1 MAAALPLLPESAPFA
16 PEHIEA
22 LNAVMARTSAEQ
34 RQWLS
39 GFLAGYHA
47 ATAGAPLAA
56 TAPAATPRAR
66 LPLTILYGTESGNAE
81 GIGADLKKAAA
92 KQGFAAKLVDMAEAS
107 PADLAD
113 QANLLVVASTWG
125 EGDPPERAAE
135 FYAALMAEDA
145 PRFEGVRFAV
155 LALGDSSYVNFCEVG
170 RRIDARLEA
179 LGGERIAPR
188 IDCDLDYEASAA
200 AWSGSALEE
209 LAERAGPEAAAAV
222 QGGDIIHI
230 DFAAPPAAVHSPTSL
245 YSKANPFPAE
255 ITESINLN
263 GSRSTKQTIH
273 LELSLEGSGLAFAP
287 GDSLGI
293 VPENDPGMVEAVL
306 RAARL
311 DRDRPLQAEL
321 TSGFDIT
328 ALSRQVIEGYAA
340 VNPDPRLSELLAGDA
355 WRAYLE
361 GRQIVDLLED
371 FPAELT
377 PAQLTG
383 LLRKL
388 PPRLYSVAS
397 AHAASPDEAHLL
409 IGVVRYQSQGRARHG
424 VASGFVAE
432 RLRVG
437 HRLEVYVK
445 PNKNFR
451 LPDDPDRPIV
461 MIGPGTGVA
470 PFRAFLQH
478 RQATGAAGRNWL
490 FFGDR
495 NYTHDFLYQLEW
507 QEWLRDGVLSRL
519 DVAFSRDQPEKI
531 YVQQRL
537 WEHRADLFAWLEDGA
552 HLYVCG
558 DEKAMAKDVH
568 ATLEAIVA
576 DRSGRSLPDAAAYLA
591 DLKKQRRYQR
601 DVY

>member
-1 MAAALPLLPESAPFA
+1 MTMTAALPLLPDSAPFV

-22 LNAVMARTSAEQ
+22 LNAVMARTNAEQ

-47 ATAGAPLAA
+47 ATGGAHVAA
-56 TAPAATPRAR
+56 PTAPPRTR
-66 LPLTILYGTESGNAE
+66 IPLTILYGTESGNAE
-81 GIGADLKKAAA
+81 GVGADLKKAAA
-92 KQGFAAKLVDMAEAS
+92 KQGFAAKLLDMAEVS
-107 PADLAD
+107 PADLAGE
-113 QANLLVVASTWG
+113 ANLLVVASTWG
-125 EGDPPERAAE
+125 KGDPPERAAE

-145 PRFEGVRFAV
+145 PRFDGVRFAV

-188 IDCDLDYEASAA
+188 VDCDLDYETPAA

-209 LAERAGPEAAAAV
+209 LARRTEPDAGPPV
-222 QGGDIIHI
+222 QGGDIIHV
-230 DFAAPPAAVHSPTSL
+230 DFAAPAAAQL

-263 GSRSTKQTIH
+263 SSRSTKQTIH
-273 LELSLEGSGLAFAP
+273 LEVSLEGSGLSFEP

-293 VPENDPGMVEAVL
+293 VPENDPAMVEAVL
-306 RAARL
+306 RAAGL
-311 DRDRPLQAEL
+311 DGDSSLHTQLASE
-321 TSGFDIT
+321 FDIT
-328 ALSRQVIEGYAA
+328 VLSRQVIEAFA
-340 VNPDPRLSELLAGDA
+340 TINPDPRLRELLAGDA

-361 GRQIVDLLED
+361 GRQIIDLLED
-371 FPAELT
+371 FPAALA

-397 AHAASPDEAHLL
+397 ALEATPGEAHLL
-409 IGVVRYQSQGRARHG
+409 VGVVRYESHGRARSG
-424 VASGFVAE
+424 VASSFVAD

-437 HRLEVYVK
+437 QKLEVYVK

-470 PFRAFLQH
+470 PFRAFLQQ
-478 RQATGAAGRNWL
+478 RQAGGAAGRNWL

-495 NYTHDFLYQLEW
+495 NFTHDFLYQLEW
-507 QEWLRDGVLSRL
+507 QDWLNDGVLTRL

-531 YVQQRL
+531 YVQQRM
-537 WEHRADLFAWLEDGA
+537 WERRTELFAWLEDGA

-568 ATLEAIVA
+568 TTLAAIVA
-576 DRSGRSLPDAAAYLA
+576 DQSGRTPEAAESYVA
-591 DLKKQRRYQR
+591 DLRKQRRYQR

>member
-22 LNAVMARTSAEQ
+22 LNSVMAGTSAEQ

-47 ATAGAPLAA
+47 ATAGVPVA
-56 TAPAATPRAR
+56 APAAEPRTR
-66 LPLTILYGTESGNAE
+66 IPLTILYGTESGNAE

-92 KQGFAAKLVDMAEAS
+92 KQGFVAQLLDMAEAS
-107 PADLAD
+107 PADLRD
-113 QANLLVVASTWG
+113 QSNLLVVASTWG

-135 FYAALMAEDA
+135 FYGALMAEDA
-145 PRFEGVRFAV
+145 PRLEGVRFAV
-155 LALGDSSYVNFCEVG
+155 LALGDTSYVNFCEVG

-179 LGGERIAPR
+179 LGAERIAPR
-188 IDCDLDYEASAA
+188 VDCDLDYEEPAA
-200 AWSGSALEE
+200 AWSGGALGE
-209 LAERAGPEAAAAV
+209 LARRAEPEAGAV
-222 QGGDIIHI
+222 VRGGDIIHV
-230 DFAAPPAAVHSPTSL
+230 DFHAPAATSPH
-245 YSKANPFPAE
+245 SKANPFPAE
-255 ITESINLN
+255 ITESIDLN

-273 LELSLEGSGLAFAP
+273 LELSLEGSGLSFEP
-287 GDSLGI
+287 GDSIGI
-293 VPENDPGMVEAVL
+293 VPRNDPAMVEAVL
-306 RAARL
+306 RAAGL
-311 DRDRPLQAEL
+311 AGDGSLRDRLA
-321 TSGFDIT
+321 SAFDIT
-328 ALSRQVIEGYAA
+328 ALSRQVMEAYAA
-340 VNPDPRLSELLAGDA
+340 LEPDPKLRDLLACDA
-355 WRAYLE
+355 WRGYVE
-361 GRQIVDLLED
+361 GRQILDLLED
-371 FPAELT
+371 FPATLSG
-377 PAQLTG
+377 AQLTG
-383 LLRKL
+383 LLRRL

-397 AHAASPDEAHLL
+397 ALAANPGEAHLL
-409 IGVVRYQSQGRARHG
+409 VGLVRYQSHGRERSG
-424 VASGFVAE
+424 VASSLVAE

-437 HRLEVYVK
+437 DRLDVYVK

-478 RQATGAAGRNWL
+478 RQATGAPGRNWL

-495 NYTHDFLYQLEW
+495 NFTHDFLYQLEW
-507 QEWLRDGVLSRL
+507 QEWLKDGVLSRL
-519 DVAFSRDQPEKI
+519 DLAFSRDQPEKV

-537 WEHRADLFAWLEDGA
+537 WERRAELFAWLEDGA

-568 ATLEAIVA
+568 ATLAAIVA
-576 DRSGRSLPDAAAYLA
+576 DQSGRAPAAAEAHLT
-591 DLKKQRRYQR
+591 DLKKARRYQR

>member
-1 MAAALPLLPESAPFA
+1 MAAPLPLLPESAPFA

-22 LNAVMARTSAEQ
+22 LNAVMARTNAEQ

-39 GFLAGYHA
+39 GFLAGFHA
-47 ATAGAPLAA
+47 ATGGAHLA
-56 TAPAATPRAR
+56 APAAAPRAR
-66 LPLTILYGTESGNAE
+66 IPLTILFATESGNAE

-92 KQGFAAKLVDMAEAS
+92 KQGFAAKLLDMAEVT
-107 PADLAD
+107 PADITD

-135 FYAALMAEDA
+135 FYAALMTEDA
-145 PRFEGVRFAV
+145 PRFDGVRFTV
-155 LALGDSSYVNFCEVG
+155 LALGDSSYINFCEVG

-188 IDCDLDYEASAA
+188 VDCDLDYEAPAA
-200 AWSGSALEE
+200 AWSEGALEE
-209 LAERAGPEAAAAV
+209 LAKRAEPEAGPAV
-222 QGGDIIHI
+222 QGGDIIHV
-230 DFAAPPAAVHSPTSL
+230 DFAAPAAAAL

-263 GSRSTKQTIH
+263 SSRSTKQTIH
-273 LELSLEGSGLAFAP
+273 LELSLEGSGLTFEP

-293 VPENDPGMVEAVL
+293 APENEPEMVEAVL
-306 RAARL
+306 RATGLGGAGALRTQL
-311 DRDRPLQAEL
+311 ASE
-321 TSGFDIT
+321 FDIT
-328 ALSRQVIEGYAA
+328 VLSRQVIEAYAA
-340 VNPDPRLSELLAGDA
+340 LNRDPKLCDLLAGDA
-355 WRAYLE
+355 WRGYVE
-361 GRQIVDLLED
+361 GRQIIDLIED
-371 FPAELT
+371 FPTELA

-383 LLRKL
+383 MLRKL

-397 AHAASPDEAHLL
+397 ALEVSPDEAHLL
-409 IGVVRYQSQGRARHG
+409 VGVVRYESHGRARRG
-424 VASGFVAE
+424 VASSFVAD

-437 HRLEVYVK
+437 EQIKVYVK

-451 LPDDPDRPIV
+451 LPDHPDRPIV
-461 MIGPGTGVA
+461 MIGPGTGIA
-470 PFRAFLQH
+470 PFRAFLQY

-495 NYTHDFLYQLEW
+495 NFTHDFLYQLGW
-507 QEWLRDGVLSRL
+507 QEWLKKGVLSRL

-537 WEHRADLFAWLEDGA
+537 WERRAELFAWLDDGA

-568 ATLEAIVA
+568 STLAAIVA
-576 DRSGRSLPDAAAYLA
+576 DQSGRSLEAAEAYLT

>member
-1 MAAALPLLPESAPFA
+1 MTAALPLLPESAPFA

-47 ATAGAPLAA
+47 ATAGALVA
-56 TAPAATPRAR
+56 APAAAPRAKT
-66 LPLTILYGTESGNAE
+66 PLTILYGTESGNAE
-81 GIGADLKKAAA
+81 GVGADLKKAAA
-92 KQGFAAKLVDMAEAS
+92 KQGFAAKLLDMAEAS

-125 EGDPPERAAE
+125 EGDPPERAAD
-135 FYAALMAEDA
+135 FCAALMADDA
-145 PRFEGVRFAV
+145 PRLDGVRFAV

-170 RRIDARLEA
+170 RRIDARLET

-188 IDCDLDYEASAA
+188 VDCDLDYEEPAA

-209 LAERAGPEAAAAV
+209 LAKRAEPEAGAAV
-222 QGGDIIHI
+222 RGGDIIHVN
-230 DFAAPPAAVHSPTSL
+230 FAAPPPSL
-245 YSKANPFPAE
+245 HSKANPFRAE
-255 ITESINLN
+255 ITESINLS

-273 LELSLEGSGLAFAP
+273 LELSLDGSGLAFAP
-287 GDSLGI
+287 GDSIGV
-293 VPENDPGMVEAVL
+293 VPANDPAMVEAVL
-306 RAARL
+306 RTAGLGDDRELAGHLAR
-311 DRDRPLQAEL
+311 A
-321 TSGFDIT
+321 FDIT
-328 ALSRQVIEGYAA
+328 VLSRQVIEAYADL
-340 VNPDPRLSELLAGDA
+340 NFDPRLRHLLAGDA
-355 WRAYLE
+355 WRAYIE
-361 GRQIVDLLED
+361 GRQILDLLED
-371 FPAELT
+371 FHAKLSG
-377 PAQLTG
+377 AQLTG

-397 AHAASPDEAHLL
+397 ALEANPGEAHLL
-409 IGVVRYQSQGRARHG
+409 VGVVRYSSHGRARSG
-424 VASGFVAE
+424 VASGLVAE

-437 HRLEVYVK
+437 DRLEVYVK

-478 RQATGAAGRNWL
+478 RQATGARGRNWL

-495 NYTHDFLYQLEW
+495 NFTHDFLYQLEW
-507 QEWLRDGVLSRL
+507 QEWLKDGVLGRL
-519 DVAFSRDQPEKI
+519 DVAFSRDQPEKV

-537 WEHRADLFAWLEDGA
+537 WERRAELFAWLEEGA

-568 ATLEAIVA
+568 AMLTAIVA
-576 DRSGRSLPDAAAYLA
+576 DQSGRPSAAADAYLTE
-591 DLKKQRRYQR
+591 LKKQRRYQR

>member
-22 LNAVMARTSAEQ
+22 LNSVMAGTSAEQ

-47 ATAGAPLAA
+47 ATAGAPVA
-56 TAPAATPRAR
+56 APAAEPRTR
-66 LPLTILYGTESGNAE
+66 IPLTILYGTESGNAE

-92 KQGFAAKLVDMAEAS
+92 KQGFAAKLLDMAEAS

-113 QANLLVVASTWG
+113 QSNLLVVASTWG

-135 FYAALMAEDA
+135 FYGALMAADA
-145 PRFEGVRFAV
+145 PRLEGVRFAV

-179 LGGERIAPR
+179 LGAERIAPR
-188 IDCDLDYEASAA
+188 VDCDLDYEEPAA
-200 AWSGSALEE
+200 AWSGGALGE
-209 LAERAGPEAAAAV
+209 LARRAEPEAGAV
-222 QGGDIIHI
+222 VRGGDIIHV
-230 DFAAPPAAVHSPTSL
+230 DFHAPAATSPH
-245 YSKANPFPAE
+245 SKANPFPAE
-255 ITESINLN
+255 ITESIDLN

-273 LELSLEGSGLAFAP
+273 LELSLEGSGLSFEP
-287 GDSLGI
+287 GDSIGI
-293 VPENDPGMVEAVL
+293 VPRNDPAMVEAVL
-306 RAARL
+306 RAAGL
-311 DRDRPLQAEL
+311 AGDGSLRDRLA
-321 TSGFDIT
+321 SAFDIT
-328 ALSRQVIEGYAA
+328 ALSRQVMEAYAA
-340 VNPDPRLSELLAGDA
+340 LEPDPKLRDLLAGEA
-355 WRAYLE
+355 WRGYVE
-361 GRQIVDLLED
+361 GRQILDLLED
-371 FPAELT
+371 FPATLSG
-377 PAQLTG
+377 AQLTG
-383 LLRKL
+383 LLRRL

-397 AHAASPDEAHLL
+397 APAANAGEAHLL
-409 IGVVRYQSQGRARHG
+409 VGVVRYQSHGRERSG
-424 VASGFVAE
+424 VASSLVAE

-437 HRLEVYVK
+437 DRLELYVK

-478 RQATGAAGRNWL
+478 RQAAGAAGRNWL

-495 NYTHDFLYQLEW
+495 NFTHDFLYQLEW
-507 QEWLRDGVLSRL
+507 QEWLKDGALSRL
-519 DVAFSRDQPEKI
+519 DVAFSRDQPEKL
-531 YVQQRL
+531 YVQHRM
-537 WEHRADLFAWLEDGA
+537 WERRAELFAWLEDGA

-568 ATLEAIVA
+568 ATLAAIVA
-576 DRSGRSLPDAAAYLA
+576 DRSGRSPEAAEAYLA

>member
-1 MAAALPLLPESAPFA
+1 MTMTAALPLLPDSAPFA

-22 LNAVMARTSAEQ
+22 LNAVMARTNAEQ

-47 ATAGAPLAA
+47 ATSGAHLA
-56 TAPAATPRAR
+56 APAAVPRAR
-66 LPLTILYGTESGNAE
+66 IPLTILYGTESGNAE
-81 GIGADLKKAAA
+81 GVGADLKKAAA
-92 KQGFAAKLVDMAEAS
+92 RQGFAAKLLDMAEVS

-113 QANLLVVASTWG
+113 HANLLVVASTWG

-145 PRFEGVRFAV
+145 PRFDGVRFAV

-170 RRIDARLEA
+170 RRLDARLEA

-188 IDCDLDYEASAA
+188 VDCDLDYEAPAA

-209 LAERAGPEAAAAV
+209 LARRAEPDAGPAV
-222 QGGDIIHI
+222 QGGDIIHV
-230 DFAAPPAAVHSPTSL
+230 DFAAPTASL

-263 GSRSTKQTIH
+263 SSRSTKQTIQ
-273 LELSLEGSGLAFAP
+273 LELSLEGSGLDFEP
-287 GDSLGI
+287 GDSLGV
-293 VPENDPGMVEAVL
+293 VPENDPEMVEAVL
-306 RAARL
+306 RAAHL
-311 DRDRPLQAEL
+311 DGDGALRAQLATE
-321 TSGFDIT
+321 FDIT
-328 ALSRQVIEGYAA
+328 VLSRQVIEGYAA
-340 VNPDPRLSELLAGDA
+340 LSPDPRLRELLAGDA
-355 WRAYLE
+355 WRAYLD

-371 FPAELT
+371 FPTKLT
-377 PAQLTG
+377 PAQLIG
-383 LLRKL
+383 LPRKL
-388 PPRLYSVAS
+388 PPRLYSIAS
-397 AHAASPDEAHLL
+397 ALAACPDEAHLL
-409 IGVVRYQSQGRARHG
+409 VGVVRYQSHGRARSG
-424 VASGFVAE
+424 VASGFVAD

-437 HRLEVYVK
+437 QKLNVYVK
-445 PNKNFR
+445 ANKNFR

-470 PFRAFLQH
+470 PFRAFLQQ
-478 RQATGAAGRNWL
+478 RQATGAPGRNWL

-495 NYTHDFLYQLEW
+495 RFTHDFLYQLEW
-507 QEWLRDGVLSRL
+507 QEWLKDGVLTRL

-531 YVQQRL
+531 YVQQRM
-537 WEHRADLFAWLEDGA
+537 WERRAELFAWLADGA

-568 ATLEAIVA
+568 ATLAAIVA
-576 DRSGRSLPDAAAYLA
+576 DQSGRSPEAAETYLT
-591 DLKKQRRYQR
+591 DLKKQRHYQR

>member
-1 MAAALPLLPESAPFA
+1 MTMPAALPLLPESAPFA

-22 LNAVMARTSAEQ
+22 LNVVMARTNAEQ

-47 ATAGAPLAA
+47 ATAGAHVAA
-56 TAPAATPRAR
+56 PTAAPRAKI
-66 LPLTILYGTESGNAE
+66 PLTILYGTESGNAE
-81 GIGADLKKAAA
+81 GVGADLKKAAA
-92 KQGFAAKLVDMAEAS
+92 KQGFAAKLLDMAEAS

-135 FYAALMAEDA
+135 FYAALMVEDA
-145 PRFEGVRFAV
+145 PRLEGVRFAV

-188 IDCDLDYEASAA
+188 VDCDLDYEAPAT
-200 AWSGSALEE
+200 AWWGSALEE
-209 LAERAGPEAAAAV
+209 LARRAGPDAGPEAR
-222 QGGDIIHI
+222 GGDIIHV
-230 DFAAPPAAVHSPTSL
+230 DFAAPPPSL
-245 YSKANPFPAE
+245 HSKANPFPAE

-263 GSRSTKQTIH
+263 GSRSTKETIH
-273 LELSLEGSGLAFAP
+273 LELSLEGSGLSFEP
-287 GDSLGI
+287 GDSIGI
-293 VPENDPGMVEAVL
+293 VPANDPEMVEAVL
-306 RAARL
+306 RAAGLAGDGALGR
-311 DRDRPLQAEL
+311 QL
-321 TSGFDIT
+321 TTEFDIT
-328 ALSRQVIEGYAA
+328 VLSRQVIEAYAA
-340 VNPDPRLSELLAGDA
+340 LDPDPRLRDLLAGDG
-355 WRAYLE
+355 WRGYVD
-361 GRQIVDLLED
+361 GRQILDLLED
-371 FPAELT
+371 FPAKLSG
-377 PAQLTG
+377 AQLTG
-383 LLRKL
+383 MLRKL

-397 AHAASPDEAHLL
+397 ALEAHPGEAHLL
-409 IGVVRYQSQGRARHG
+409 VGVVRYRSHGRARSG

-437 HRLEVYVK
+437 DRLELYVK

-478 RQATGAAGRNWL
+478 RQAIGAAGRSWL

-495 NYTHDFLYQLEW
+495 NFTHDFLYQLEW
-507 QEWLRDGVLSRL
+507 QDWLKEGVLTRL
-519 DVAFSRDQPEKI
+519 DVAFSRDQPEKV

-537 WEHRADLFAWLEDGA
+537 WERRAELFAWLEDGA

-568 ATLEAIVA
+568 AMLAAIVA
-576 DRSGRSLPDAAAYLA
+576 DRSGRSIADAEAYLTA
-591 DLKKQRRYQR
+591 LKKERRYQR

>member
-1 MAAALPLLPESAPFA
+1 MIMTAALPLLPDSAPFA

-39 GFLAGYHA
+39 GFLAGYQA
-47 ATAGAPLAA
+47 ATAGAHLAA
-56 TAPAATPRAR
+56 PAPAPRAR
-66 LPLTILYGTESGNAE
+66 IPLTILFATESGNAE
-81 GIGADLKKAAA
+81 GVGADLKKAAA
-92 KQGFAAKLVDMAEAS
+92 KQGFAARLLDMAEVS
-107 PADLAD
+107 PADVAD
-113 QANLLVVASTWG
+113 AANLLVVASTWG
-125 EGDPPERAAE
+125 EGDPPERAAA
-135 FYAALMAEDA
+135 FYNAIMADDA
-145 PRFEGVRFAV
+145 PRFDGVRFAV
-155 LALGDSSYVNFCEVG
+155 LALGDSSYVNFCAVG
-170 RRIDARLEA
+170 RRMDARLEA

-188 IDCDLDYEASAA
+188 VECDLDYEARAA

-209 LAERAGPEAAAAV
+209 LAKRAEPEPVTAV
-222 QGGDIIHI
+222 RGGDIIHV
-230 DFAAPPAAVHSPTSL
+230 DFAAPATSL
-245 YSKANPFPAE
+245 YSKANPFLAE

-273 LELSLEGSGLAFAP
+273 LELSLAGSGLSFEP

-293 VPENDPGMVEAVL
+293 VPENEPEMAEAVL
-306 RAARL
+306 RAAGLAGDGALRARL
-311 DRDRPLQAEL
+311 ATE
-321 TSGFDIT
+321 FDIT
-328 ALSRQVIEGYAA
+328 VLSRQVIEAYAA
-340 VNPDPRLSELLAGDA
+340 LNPDPRLRDLVAGDA

-371 FPAELT
+371 FPTELT

-397 AHAASPDEAHLL
+397 ALAASPDEAHLL
-409 IGVVRYQSQGRARHG
+409 VGVVRYQSHGRARSG
-424 VASGFVAE
+424 VASGFVAD
-432 RLRVG
+432 RLGVG
-437 HRLEVYVK
+437 HKLKVYVK

-451 LPDDPDRPIV
+451 LPDDPERPIV
-461 MIGPGTGVA
+461 MVGPGTGVA
-470 PFRAFLQH
+470 PFRAFLQQ
-478 RQATGAAGRNWL
+478 REATGATGRNWL
-490 FFGDR
+490 FFGER
-495 NYTHDFLYQLEW
+495 NFTHDFLYQLEW
-507 QEWLRDGVLSRL
+507 QEWLKDGVLTRL

-531 YVQQRL
+531 YVQQRI
-537 WEHRADLFAWLEDGA
+537 WERRAELFAWLEDGA

-568 ATLEAIVA
+568 ATLTAVVA
-576 DRSGRSLPDAAAYLA
+576 DRSGRSPEAAEAYLA

>member
-1 MAAALPLLPESAPFA
+1 MTAALPLLPETAPFA

-22 LNAVMARTSAEQ
+22 LNAVMARTNAEQ

-47 ATAGAPLAA
+47 ATAGVPLAA
-56 TAPAATPRAR
+56 PAPAARPKI
-66 LPLTILYGTESGNAE
+66 PLTILYGTESGNAE

-92 KQGFAAKLVDMAEAS
+92 RQGFAPRLVDMAEVG

-135 FYAALMAEDA
+135 FYAALMADDG

-188 IDCDLDYEASAA
+188 VDCDLDYEDWAA

-209 LAERAGPEAAAAV
+209 LAKRATPEPAV
-222 QGGDIIHI
+222 AIRGGGDIIHV
-230 DFAAPPAAVHSPTSL
+230 DFHAPAATSP
-245 YSKANPFPAE
+245 YSKANPFAAE
-255 ITESINLN
+255 IIESINLN

-273 LELSLEGSGLAFAP
+273 LELSLEGSGLMYEP

-293 VPENDPGMVEAVL
+293 VPDNDPEMVEAVL
-306 RAARL
+306 RAVGLDGDRALRERL
-311 DRDRPLQAEL
+311 AGER
-321 TSGFDIT
+321 DIT
-328 ALSRQVIEGYAA
+328 VLSRQVIEAYAA
-340 VNPDPRLSELLAGDA
+340 LNPDPRIGELLTGGA
-355 WRAYLE
+355 WQAYAL
-361 GRQIVDLLED
+361 GRQIIDLLED
-371 FPAELT
+371 FPAALT

-397 AHAASPDEAHLL
+397 ALAANPDEAHLL
-409 IGVVRYQSQGRARHG
+409 VGVVRYESRGRARGG

-437 HRLEVYVK
+437 DRLKVYVK

-451 LPDDPDRPIV
+451 LPDDPERPVV

-470 PFRAFLQH
+470 PFRAFLQQ
-478 RQATGAAGRNWL
+478 RQATGAAGRSWL

-495 NYTHDFLYQLEW
+495 SFTHDFLYQLEW
-507 QEWLRDGVLSRL
+507 QEWLKDGGRL

-531 YVQQRL
+531 YVQHRL
-537 WEHRADLFAWLEDGA
+537 WQRRAELFAWLEDGA
-552 HLYVCG
+552 YLYVCG

-568 ATLEAIVA
+568 ATLAAIVA
-576 DRSGRSLPDAAAYLA
+576 DRSGRSPEAAEAYLA

>member
-1 MAAALPLLPESAPFA
+1 MTMAAPLPLLPDNAPFA

-47 ATAGAPLAA
+47 ATAGAALAVP
-56 TAPAATPRAR
+56 APAATPRAR
-66 LPLTILYGTESGNAE
+66 LPLTVLYATESGNAE

-92 KQGFAAKLVDMAEAS
+92 RQGFAAKLLDMAEVS
-107 PADLAD
+107 PADIAGV
-113 QANLLVVASTWG
+113 ANVLVVASTWG
-125 EGDPPERAAE
+125 EGDPPERAAA
-135 FYAALMAEDA
+135 FYEALMAEDA
-145 PRFEGVRFAV
+145 PRFDGVRFAV

-179 LGGERIAPR
+179 LGGERFAPR
-188 IDCDLDYEASAA
+188 ADCDLDYEAPAA
-200 AWSGSALEE
+200 AWSASALEQ
-209 LAERAGPEAAAAV
+209 LAKRAAPDTAPDTA
-222 QGGDIIHI
+222 GGAIIHV
-230 DFAAPPAAVHSPTSL
+230 DFAAPAAVAP
-245 YSKANPFPAE
+245 YSKARPFAAE

-273 LELSLEGSGLAFAP
+273 LELALDGSGLAFEP
-287 GDSLGI
+287 GDAIGI
-293 VPENDPGMVEAVL
+293 VPENAPAMVEAVL

-311 DRDRPLQAEL
+311 DGDGALRSEL
-321 TSGFDIT
+321 TSDFDIT

-340 VNPDPRLSELLAGDA
+340 ANPDPRLGELLAGDA
-355 WRAYLE
+355 WRGYLE

-371 FPAELT
+371 FPAALA
-377 PAQLTG
+377 PAQLKG
-383 LLRKL
+383 LLRRL

-397 AHAASPDEAHLL
+397 ALAAHPGEAHLVV
-409 IGVVRYQSQGRARHG
+409 GVVRYASHGRARHG
-424 VASGFVAE
+424 VASGFVADG
-432 RLRVG
+432 LRVG
-437 HRLEVYVK
+437 DRLKVYVK
-445 PNKNFR
+445 PNRNFR
-451 LPDDPDRPIV
+451 LPEDPDRPIV

-478 RQATGAAGRNWL
+478 RHAVGASGRNWL
-490 FFGDR
+490 FFGER
-495 NYTHDFLYQLEW
+495 NFTHDFLYQLEW
-507 QEWLRDGVLSRL
+507 QEWLKQGLLTRL

-537 WEHRADLFAWLEDGA
+537 WERRVELYDWLEQGA

-558 DEKAMAKDVH
+558 DERAMAKDVH
-568 ATLEAIVA
+568 AALVAIVA
-576 DRSGRSLPDAAAYLA
+576 ERAGRTAAAAEAYLA